1 MNKQLTLVLIALL
14 TTYYL
19 WMLFTPYSQDS
30 VEGIVLAHQRSSY
43 PNTIEES
50 RERAHIPLY
59 GRLYYSLT
67 ETPDASLFQGRLLS
81 LIALVSIGFLL
92 SWSTEKKLRL
102 QLLLF
107 LLLQAPLLRFAIVN
121 RVDLLAIS
129 VAIIAFILY
138 HKWKTTLTIQRTT
151 TIVLILVAG
160 FYLKQTAIVSVSLII
175 CIDLWRQKK
184 YSHLFLGGTFMSAL
198 MLIPMIHNPLLW
210 VFMVESNVNTINM
223 ANWLSNL
230 VYLIPFF
237 IVAIIGLRATHSS
250 LVKSYLSVA
259 LVVALCT
266 AMKSG
271 ANLNYFIEPAVLLAL
286 LFSTSKV
293 FTTKATVLCTILLV
307 GALPVIGQSIW
318 SLKQCKSV
326 VERYQFLDKNATI
339 LAPNCTPILIA
350 QRKVA
355 IVDLHIAKQLW
366 SSSLVDTTVL
376 LEKVQSADYVELE
389 SRDSIFIPLSI
400 LLCSQEVSH
409 D

>member
-400 LLCSQEVSH
+400 LQCSQEVSH